1 MNSPTHSCICLLQAV
16 CVPFG
21 GHPSVSKRNIITNY
35 HFRAVLLWLTI
46 IEVGRKESKPSL
58 PAVFFK
64 KAPGERKM
72 FHSLLSCE
80 MFTCSIKQQFLLKED
95 LDAWGRI
102 VCQHGCKKGKNWV
115 MVVVSQGG
123 SVVLPHL
130 MTHPWQK
137 QLQEQNILLVLKR
150 NLEMNIW
157 PHRLLEEDD
166 KISPRYPK

>member
-1 MNSPTHSCICLLQAV
+1 
-16 CVPFG
+16 
-21 GHPSVSKRNIITNY
+21 
-35 HFRAVLLWLTI
+35 
-46 IEVGRKESKPSL
+46 
-58 PAVFFK
+58 
-64 KAPGERKM
+64 
-72 FHSLLSCE
+72 
-80 MFTCSIKQQFLLKED
+80 MFTCRIKQLFLLEED

-130 MTHPWQK
+130 MTYPWQK

-157 PHRLLEEDD
+157 PDRLLEEDD